1 MIKPSW
7 LGLIFLVV
15 GVVYALAARGA
26 FVRAKREWISPARTY
41 RLLAVIFTLVGVALL
56 LWQVAVR

>member
-15 GVVYALAARGA
+15 GVVYALVARGA
-26 FVRAKREWISPARTY
+26 FVTAKREWTSAARTY
-41 RLLAVIFTLVGVALL
+41 RLLAVIFAVVGVGLL
-56 LWQVAVR
+56 LWQVALR